1 MRVALIYPPYNHKIF
16 SENLQVVDEEFCFAP
31 PIILAYVAAIL
42 EKHGHIVKILDA
54 RALAVGKEQAL
65 EILTEFNPDILGFRA
80 ETYHFHDALEWIGFL
95 KSKLKKPVFAGGPN
109 LTLYPEETMSH
120 AQIDYGVIGEAIE
133 SLPKL
138 LEALSVNKDLS
149 GIAGIAYKQK
159 DNKVIVNKPDA
170 KIFDFNDYP
179 YPARHLLANEK
190 YYSFISQRKNFTIML
205 TSTGCP
211 FTCVFC
217 AIPSVYRIRAAQSV
231 VNEIEFC
238 YREYNI
244 REIDFFDAIFFMDKT
259 RSLEIMRKLQELNL
273 DLEWS
278 CRSRVDLVDA
288 EILEAARNAGCR
300 QIYYGIESIN
310 QSVLNNINKRISISD
325 VKKAIFLTKKYGI
338 RTMGFFMVGNEGDTP
353 DSVRETIK
361 FAKIL
366 DLDFIQVCQV
376 IAKPGTELHLRL
388 NKTIGIDLWQ
398 EHVLGN
404 ELKQR
409 LPTPWSSLTE
419 QEILSLTQEFYFKF
433 YFSFKTIAKLLF
445 RLKSFTELRR
455 YLRAGINFFIQ
466 KVKFYALIFTD
477 TAEAAGMLSQSKYFL
492 KSAKEKKVAI
502 VMPTYNEKDNIRLIC
517 NKIHNVLSNAFIL
530 IIDDNSPDGT
540 GKLATEMAL
549 ADERIK
555 VIHRAEKQGL
565 GTAYINGFK
574 YILSNIDA
582 DYIFEMDADFS
593 HDPEYLPIFLYYACF
608 YDLVLGSRFLRRV
621 SIKNRRLW
629 RNLISKTTKWGVNL
643 LLGTSFSDV
652 TSGYKCYRRSLLRK
666 IDWEHIGSKGYAFQI
681 ESLCAIRNIAASI
694 KEIPII
700 FCERQRGRSKISLE
714 IFREAIALVLKL
726 SLRRFIKIKPRDK
739 KPRGVAGTM
748 PAAIRK
754 GKDNEN

>member
-1 MRVALIYPPYNHKIF
+1 MRIALIYPPYKHKIF

-42 EKHGHIVKILDA
+42 EKHGHIVKILDV
-54 RALAVGKEQAL
+54 RALAVGKEQVL

-80 ETYHFHDALEWIGFL
+80 ETYHFHDALGWIGFL
-95 KSKLKKPVFAGGPN
+95 KEKIKKPVFAGGPN
-109 LTLYPEETMSH
+109 LTLYAEETMSH
-120 AQIDYGVIGEAIE
+120 VQIDYGIIGEAIE

-138 LEALSVNKDLS
+138 LQALSANKDLS
-149 GIAGIAYKQK
+149 GIAGIAYKLN
-159 DNKVIVNKPDA
+159 DNKLIVNKPDTRV
-170 KIFDFNDYP
+170 FDFNDYP
-179 YPARHLLANEK
+179 YPARHLLDNEK

-217 AIPSVYRIRAAQSV
+217 AIPNVYRIRSAQSI

-244 REIDFFDAIFFMDKT
+244 REIDFFDAIFFMDKA
-259 RSLEIMRKLQELNL
+259 RSMEIMSKLQALNL

-288 EILEAARNAGCR
+288 EILEAARNSGCR

-310 QSVLNNINKRISISD
+310 QRILNNINKRISISD
-325 VKKAIFLTKKYGI
+325 VKKAISLTKKFGI
-338 RTMGFFMVGNEGDTP
+338 RTMGFFMVGNEGDTH

-366 DLDFIQVCQV
+366 DLDFIQVCQA
-376 IAKPGTELHLRL
+376 IAKPGTELHFRL
-388 NKTIGIDLWQ
+388 NKAIGVDLWR

-419 QEILSLTQEFYFKF
+419 QEIRSLTQEFYFKF
-433 YFSFKTIAKLLF
+433 YFSFRTIVKLLS
-445 RLKSFTELRR
+445 RLKSWKEMQR

-466 KVKFYALIFTD
+466 KIGLYALVFTD
-477 TAEAAGMLSQSKYFL
+477 TTEAEGMLLQSKHFL

-540 GKLATEMAL
+540 GKLAAEMAL
-549 ADERIK
+549 ADTRIK
-555 VIHRAEKQGL
+555 VIHRAGKQGL
-565 GTAYINGFK
+565 GTAYIHGFK
-574 YILSNIDA
+574 YILNNFDA

-593 HDPEYLPIFLYYACF
+593 HNPEYLPIFLYYADF

-621 SIKNRRLW
+621 SIKNRKLW
-629 RNLISKTTKWGVNL
+629 RNIISKITKWGVNL

-652 TSGYKCYRRSLLRK
+652 TSGYKCYRRSLLQK
-666 IDWEHIGSKGYAFQI
+666 MEWDYIGSKGYAFQI
-681 ESLCAIRNIAASI
+681 ESLCFIRNISASI

-700 FCERQRGRSKISLE
+700 FCERQRGKSKISFG
-714 IFREAIALVLKL
+714 IFYEAIKLVFKLALNRFL
-726 SLRRFIKIKPRDK
+726 SIIQGYK
-739 KPRGVAGTM
+739 KRGKAGS
-748 PAAIRK
+748 
-754 GKDNEN
+754 